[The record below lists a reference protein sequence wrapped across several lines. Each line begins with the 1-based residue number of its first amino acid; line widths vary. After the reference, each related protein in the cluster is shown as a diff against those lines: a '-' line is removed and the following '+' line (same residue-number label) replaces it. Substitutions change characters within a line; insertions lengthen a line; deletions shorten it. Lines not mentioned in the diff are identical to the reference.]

1 MQFCLNNER
10 KAFCTIENNKRTC
23 TKNDKTTMRPYSDD
37 RNDIEDLFVIFKP
50 VRPAD
55 DVYKRIERADTDRFE
70 CRTDKHKTDEYKAH
84 THLFGSKDCKYFQ
97 KSFHRLIRCQLP
109 VVFTASDSFPG

>member
-1 MQFCLNNER
+1 MRFYS
-10 KAFCTIENNKRTC
+10 ENG
-23 TKNDKTTMRPYSDD
+23 
-37 RNDIEDLFVIFKP
+37 NDIENLFVVFKP

-55 DVYKRIERADTDRFE
+55 DIYERVERADTDRFE

-97 KSFHRLIRCQLP
+97 KRFHGFVIRCRLP
-109 VVFTASDSFPG
+109 VVFTASDSLSELIRKYILKLGFCQTYVLRSSGI

>member
-10 KAFCTIENNKRTC
+10 KTFYTIEDDKSTC
-23 TKNDKTTMRPYSDD
+23 TKDDKVPMRSYSDD
-37 RNDIEDLFVIFKP
+37 RNYIEYFFVIFKP
-50 VRPAD
+50 VRPAY

-70 CRTDKHKTDEYKAH
+70 CRTDKHKADEYKAH

-97 KSFHRLIRCQLP
+97 KSFHRLS
-109 VVFTASDSFPG
+109 AAE